1 MSSNPTSIGILV
13 NVDLEPSSTVTG
25 SGNPST
31 ASLQTL
37 ARSRSTE
44 QAEDPSLINS
54 ILEADSVIPSYQNQT
69 AADIESG
76 RARMDSVASY
86 G

>member
-1 MSSNPTSIGILV
+1 MSANPSSIGILV
-13 NVDLEPSSTVTG
+13 NVDLEPSSATVV
-25 SGNPST
+25 NPT
-31 ASLQTL
+31 ASLQSL
-37 ARSRSTE
+37 ARSGSVE
-44 QAEDPSLINS
+44 QAEDPLLINS
-54 ILEADSVIPSYQNQT
+54 ILEADSVIPIPSYQNQT